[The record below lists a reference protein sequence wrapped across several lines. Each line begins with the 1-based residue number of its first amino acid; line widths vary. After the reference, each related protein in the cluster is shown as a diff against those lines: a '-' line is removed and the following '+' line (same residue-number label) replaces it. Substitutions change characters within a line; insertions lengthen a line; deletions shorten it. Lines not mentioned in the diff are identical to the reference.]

1 MKGKDLIKIIKEN
14 NLKNFKTTASFTDG
28 YNVFPNVK
36 TINLK
41 GLSNIGV
48 SAQTAQTVY
57 LEGELSELYD
67 TDMKEILTGDKLID
81 LIQSNELEEF
91 LVEVSFETGEYKNR
105 LPIFNTVKLI
115 ELGDIAHS
123 DNMFLLD
130 AEL

>member
-14 NLKNFKTTASFTDG
+14 RLENFKATASFLDG

-41 GLSNIGV
+41 GLSDIGV
-48 SAQTAQTVY
+48 SAQTVY
-57 LEGELSELYD
+57 LDGELSELYD

-91 LVEVSFETGEYKNR
+91 LVEVSFETGEYENI

-123 DNMFLLD
+123 DNMFLLE

>member
-1 MKGKDLIKIIKEN
+1 MKGKDIIKLIKNEG
-14 NLKNFKTTASFTDG
+14 LENFKAAASFIDG

-36 TINLK
+36 IINLK
-41 GLSNIGV
+41 GLSDIGV
-48 SAQTAQTVY
+48 SSQTVY
-57 LEGELSELYD
+57 LDGELSELYD

-91 LVEVSFETGEYKNR
+91 LVEVSFETGEYENI

-123 DNMFLLD
+123 NNMFLLE

>member
-14 NLKNFKTTASFTDG
+14 RLENFKATASFIDG

-41 GLSNIGV
+41 GLSDIGV
-48 SAQTAQTVY
+48 SAQTVY
-57 LEGELSELYD
+57 LEGELNELYD

-91 LVEVSFETGEYKNR
+91 LVEVSFETGEYENI

-123 DNMFLLD
+123 DNMFLLE